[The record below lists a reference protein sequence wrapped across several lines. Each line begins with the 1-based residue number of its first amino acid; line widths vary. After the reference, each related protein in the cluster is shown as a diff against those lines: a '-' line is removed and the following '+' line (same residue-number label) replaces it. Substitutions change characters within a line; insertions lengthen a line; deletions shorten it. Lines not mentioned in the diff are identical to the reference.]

1 MKVINYQKLFLIPKV
16 NTNSLPL
23 LRDFNQL
30 KIQCQ
35 KLHKGL
41 YTMDF
46 KGELKGK
53 NNMSLAKPLYA
64 KDLDESY
71 CIIDIRYPED
81 YALCHIKDSLQ
92 LNNPYD
98 VYAHIKKNKDKKCVL
113 VCYSGHTASILGTEL
128 VQEGLE
134 NVYFYDDEFSSL
146 AQAKIQL
153 ITQ

>member
-1 MKVINYQKLFLIPKV
+1 
-16 NTNSLPL
+16 
-23 LRDFNQL
+23 
-30 KIQCQ
+30 
-35 KLHKGL
+35 
-41 YTMDF
+41 MDF

-53 NNMSLAKPLYA
+53 NNMSLATPLYA
-64 KDLDESY
+64 KDLDENY

-81 YALCHIKDSLQ
+81 YALCHIKGSLQ

>member
-1 MKVINYQKLFLIPKV
+1 M
-16 NTNSLPL
+16 
-23 LRDFNQL
+23 
-30 KIQCQ
+30 
-35 KLHKGL
+35 
-41 YTMDF
+41 
-46 KGELKGK
+46 ELKGK
-53 NNMSLAKPLYA
+53 NNMSLATPLYA

-98 VYAHIKKNKDKKCVL
+98 IYAHIKKNQNKKCVL

-146 AQAKIQL
+146 VQANLQL
-153 ITQ
+153 IAK